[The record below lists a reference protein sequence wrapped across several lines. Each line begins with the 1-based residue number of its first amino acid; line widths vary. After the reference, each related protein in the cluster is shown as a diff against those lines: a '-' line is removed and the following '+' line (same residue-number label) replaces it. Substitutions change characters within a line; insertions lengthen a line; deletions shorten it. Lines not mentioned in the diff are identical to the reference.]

1 MAHIPLKRTDYSEF
15 EEFTEEDCVRFQN
28 DVKTEATRQL
38 NDFVRKKYTE
48 TGIGGLVE
56 DRITQFILLGA
67 SLENTKHEDG
77 NTPLIAAA
85 LDENIEIVNMLLFH
99 GADITGKNQDGL
111 NVFEVIECLER
122 ETGETFSERIKHS
135 LLLAFYTKYPTN

>member
-1 MAHIPLKRTDYSEF
+1 MAHIPLKRTDYNEF
-15 EEFTEEDCVRFQN
+15 EEFTEEDREEFVN
-28 DVKTEATRQL
+28 DATTQL
-38 NDFVRKKYTE
+38 NDFVRKRYTE
-48 TGIGGLVE
+48 TGIGQLVE

-77 NTPLIAAA
+77 NTPLIAAT

-99 GADITGKNQDGL
+99 GADITGKNRDGL